1 MSHQHACVSQDQRVL
16 MKMEEPGN
24 NGEVRNNLQPETTR
38 ALRIILARAATGKP
52 MSDVPVQDP
61 VSLSLGSGLRGPTNR
76 REGVPTVSA

>member
-1 MSHQHACVSQDQRVL
+1 MGKYGTTYNQRRQEHSESYL
-16 MKMEEPGN
+16 
-24 NGEVRNNLQPETTR
+24 R
-38 ALRIILARAATGKP
+38 ALQQAKP